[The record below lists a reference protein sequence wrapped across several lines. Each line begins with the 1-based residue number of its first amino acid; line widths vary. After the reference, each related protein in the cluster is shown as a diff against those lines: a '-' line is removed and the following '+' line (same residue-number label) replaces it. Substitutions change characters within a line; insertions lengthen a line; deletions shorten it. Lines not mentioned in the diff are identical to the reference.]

1 MSLRGPEV
9 GAKKTHETQ
18 HIQTVHR
25 ESITIPK
32 HHLLSFAGKLTSKT
46 DKSWL
51 PSSEQFLVINYP
63 RKPDLAVD
71 LKSFTV

>member
-1 MSLRGPEV
+1 MILPS
-9 GAKKTHETQ
+9 
-18 HIQTVHR
+18 
-25 ESITIPK
+25 

-51 PSSEQFLVINYP
+51 LPSEEFLVINYP
-63 RKPDLAVD
+63 LPSQDLAVDTD

>member
-1 MSLRGPEV
+1 LEP
-9 GAKKTHETQ
+9 KNTQNPTHSNNAQ
-18 HIQTVHR
+18 
-25 ESITIPK
+25 SITIPEMILPS

-51 PSSEQFLVINYP
+51 LPSEEFLVINYP
-63 RKPDLAVD
+63 LPSQDLAVDTD